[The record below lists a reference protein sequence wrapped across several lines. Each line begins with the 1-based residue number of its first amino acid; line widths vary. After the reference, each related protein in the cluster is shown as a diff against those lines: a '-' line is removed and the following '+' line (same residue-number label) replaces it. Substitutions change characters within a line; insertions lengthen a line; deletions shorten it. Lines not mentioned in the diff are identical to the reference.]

1 MTTILCLA
9 SYEKGADFIREAK
22 ALGARTILLT
32 VETLEDAPWPRDA
45 IDALYAMPDLLRVQD
60 VINGVS
66 YLARSETIDRIV
78 ALDDY
83 DVETAAALREHLRL
97 PGPGASAARLVRDK
111 LAMRFRARQFGVT
124 VPPFSPTFPYQSLSA
139 YLADVPGPWLLKPR
153 SEVSTIGIRRIEH
166 ADDIWPALDELG
178 DRQSYFLLE
187 RFIPGDVFH
196 VDSLVWDGDIVFA
209 EAHQYAR
216 PPLDVFH
223 GGGVAVSRTMERDTD
238 VHRALLEINAGTLR
252 ALGVRR
258 GPAHAEFIRDS
269 DDKLYFLEL
278 GARVGGANTAEMV
291 EAATGIN
298 LWREWARIEMA
309 GDGGYQLPVPRRD
322 YGGVIVSLARQEHPD
337 TAAYDD
343 PEIAWRLDKPHHVG
357 LVLSSPDAERVE
369 ALLAGYRE
377 RFSRDFAATAPAYTE
392 RPPA

>member
-9 SYEKGADFIREAK
+9 SYEKGAEFIREAK
-22 ALGARTILLT
+22 ARGARTILLT
-32 VETLEDAPWPRDA
+32 VESLQEAAWPREA
-45 IDALYAMPDLLRVQD
+45 IDELYAMPDLSRIPD

-66 YLARSETIDRIV
+66 YLARSEIIDRIV

-97 PGPGASAARLVRDK
+97 PGLGASAAKLVRDK
-111 LAMRFRARQFGVT
+111 LAMRIGARRTGVP
-124 VPPFSPTFPYQSLSA
+124 VPPFSPTFPYDSLRA
-139 YLADVPGPWLLKPR
+139 YLAHIPGPWLLKPR

-166 ADDIWPALDELG
+166 ADDIWPVLDDLG

-196 VDSLVWDGDIVFA
+196 VDSLVWDGRVVFA

-223 GGGVAVSRTMERDTD
+223 GGGVAVSHTVARDTD
-238 VHRALLEINAGTLR
+238 AHRGLLEINADALR

-269 DDKLYFLEL
+269 EGRLYFLEL

-291 EAATGIN
+291 EAATGVN

-309 GDGGYQLPVPRRD
+309 GDEGYDPPVPRRD

-337 TAAYDD
+337 TSAYDD
-343 PEIAWRLDKPHHVG
+343 PEIVWRLDKPHHVG
-357 LVLSSPDAERVE
+357 LVLAAPEPARVE
-369 ALLAGYRE
+369 ALLADYRD
-377 RFSRDFAATAPAYTE
+377 RFSRDFSATVPAYTE